1 MRYKV
6 RHLTSYDYE
15 QAGNLSYN
23 ETWLTPR
30 DLPYQKVENTFLK
43 ISPEPAVKR
52 ARLDFFQNKV
62 SFFNIHQPHT
72 AFTIESISI
81 IDRQVPK
88 YASYETIGITWE
100 SWLETF
106 QQFQPEYIEMRQFAM
121 ASPLVPLFKALKTY
135 ALISFTPGRDIFE
148 AVNELSTRIYQE
160 FEYNPGFTTIATPLK
175 KVMEAQKGVC
185 QDFAHIAI
193 GCLRSLGLPVRYVS
207 GYIETLPPEGS
218 DALVGSAA
226 SHAWF
231 SAFIPTLGWV
241 DFDPTNN
248 QIAKDQHIT
257 VAWGRDYTDVPPIKG
272 VIFNSGG
279 HELSVAVDVIRINE
293 GNIP

>member
-6 RHLTSYDYE
+6 SHLTSYDYH

-30 DLPYQKVENTFLK
+30 DLPYQIVEKTYLK
-43 ISPEPAVKR
+43 IHPEPSVKHVR
-52 ARLDFFQNKV
+52 SDFFQNIV
-62 SFFNIHQPHT
+62 HYFNIYERHQEFSVE
-72 AFTIESISI
+72 AISI
-81 IDRQVPK
+81 VDRKIPAYCQQKSV
-88 YASYETIGITWE
+88 GISWE
-100 SWLETF
+100 KWLETYRKF
-106 QQFQPEYIEMRQFAM
+106 NPEYIQMRQFSM
-121 ASPLVPLFKALKTY
+121 SSPLIPLFPALKNY
-135 ALISFTPGRDIFE
+135 AERSFRPGRDILE
-148 AVNELSTRIYQE
+148 AVADLSARIYQD
-160 FEYNPGFTTIATPLK
+160 FEYNPGFTTIATPLT
-175 KVMEAQKGVC
+175 KVMEAKKGVC
-185 QDFAHIAI
+185 QDFAHIAL
-193 GCLRSLGLPVRYVS
+193 GCLRSLGIPARYVS

-231 SAFIPTLGWV
+231 SAFIPSLGWV

-272 VIFNSGG
+272 VIFNSGD
-279 HELSVAVDVIRINE
+279 HDLSVAVDVIRIND
-293 GNIP
+293 

>member
-6 RHLTSYDYE
+6 SHLTSYKYE

-30 DLPYQKVENTFLK
+30 SLPYQKVESTYLK
-43 ISPEPAVKR
+43 IKPEPAVKQER
-52 ARLDFFQNKV
+52 RDFFQNIV
-62 SFFNIHQPHT
+62 HYFNIHQEHKE
-72 AFTIESISI
+72 FTIEAISI
-81 IDRQVPK
+81 IDRQVPEYTK
-88 YASYETIGITWE
+88 HQKVGRSWE
-100 SWLETF
+100 DWQADY
-106 QQFQPEYIEMRQFAM
+106 QQFEPAYIEMRQFSM
-121 ASPLVPLFKALKTY
+121 ASPLVPIFEALKDY
-135 ALISFTPGRDIFE
+135 AAVSFTPGRDILE
-148 AVNELSTRIYQE
+148 AVTELSTRIYHD
-160 FEYNPGFTTIATPLK
+160 FEYNPGFTTIATPLR
-175 KVMEAQKGVC
+175 KVMEAKKGVC

-193 GCLRSLGLPVRYVS
+193 GCLRSLGFPARYIS

-248 QIAKDQHIT
+248 QIAKDQHLT

-272 VIFNSGG
+272 VIFNSGA
-279 HELSVAVDVIRINE
+279 HDLSVAVDVIRIND
-293 GNIP
+293 GHT